1 MESASRPARGL
12 RRLLSELVFAVGLA
26 ASVWL
31 LLHLGLRAVGQALST
46 IGIGG
51 ILFLVLAHL
60 PTLTV
65 LGLCW
70 WLLAGEAGG
79 WQPAKFV
86 WGRLLR
92 DAGGDLLPFTP
103 LGGYVLGV
111 RAVVLTGLS
120 GVEAAVSGLLDL
132 FVEQAAKT
140 AYAIAGVLLLL
151 LLAPRSALA
160 VPALVLLGFSIG
172 LIAAVSVRW
181 GWVRDRL
188 LKLAARFDQLWPD
201 IGARDRRTAKAA
213 LAAALARRGRIGLG
227 FGLHLLGWCLGAAE
241 VWLALYLLGAPVS
254 FGEAVAID
262 GVFAAVRGLA
272 FAVPSAIGVQEA
284 TYVALCGVFG
294 VDGPTALA
302 FSLVRRA
309 RDLVVGGPAVLIWQF
324 LERKRRSSR
333 PALP

>member
-1 MESASRPARGL
+1 LRP
-12 RRLLSELVFAVGLA
+12 LLSELAFATGLA

-31 LLHLGLRAVGQALST
+31 LLHLGLHPVGQALST

-51 ILFLVLAHL
+51 IALVILAHL
-60 PTLTV
+60 PTLIV
-65 LGLCW
+65 LALCW

-79 WQPAKFV
+79 SHPVKFV

-120 GVEAAVSGLLDL
+120 GVEAAVSSLLDL
-132 FVEQAAKT
+132 FVEQVAKT
-140 AYAIAGVLLLL
+140 AYLIAGVLLLIW
-151 LLAPRSALA
+151 LAPRSALA
-160 VPALVLLGFSIG
+160 VPALALLGLSVG
-172 LIAAVSVRW
+172 LLAAVTVRW
-181 GWVRDRL
+181 NWVRERL
-188 LKLAARFDQLWPD
+188 LKMAARLDLLWP
-201 IGARDRRTAKAA
+201 GVGERDRRTVEAA
-213 LAAALARRGRIGLG
+213 LTAALARRGRIGLG
-227 FGLHLLGWCLGAAE
+227 FCLHLLAWCLGAAE
-241 VWLALYLLGAPVS
+241 VWVALYLLGTPVS
-254 FGEAVAID
+254 YGEAVAID

-272 FAVPSAIGVQEA
+272 FAVPAAIGVQEG

-309 RDLVVGGPAVLIWQF
+309 RDLVIGGPAVLIWQF
-324 LERKRRSSR
+324 LERKRRTSR
-333 PALP
+333 PAITS

>member
-1 MESASRPARGL
+1 M
-12 RRLLSELVFAVGLA
+12 RRLLSELAFAAGLA

-31 LLHLGLRAVGQALST
+31 GLHLGLRPVGQALST

-51 ILFLVLAHL
+51 ILLVILAHL
-60 PTLTV
+60 PTLAV

-79 WQPAKFV
+79 LHPMKFV

-120 GVEAAVSGLLDL
+120 GVEAAVSSLLDL
-132 FVEQAAKT
+132 LVEQAAKT
-140 AYAIAGVLLLL
+140 AYVIAAVLLLL
-151 LLAPRSALA
+151 WLAPRSPFAVSAL
-160 VPALVLLGFSIG
+160 PLLGLSIG
-172 LIAAVSVRW
+172 LMAAVLVRW
-181 GWVRDRL
+181 NWVRERL
-188 LKLAARFDQLWPD
+188 LKMAARFDLLWP
-201 IGARDRRTAKAA
+201 GVGERDRRTAQAA
-213 LAAALARRGRIGLG
+213 LTAALARRGWIGLG
-227 FGLHLLGWCLGAAE
+227 FCLHLLGWCLGAAE
-241 VWLALYLLGAPVS
+241 VWVALYLLGAPVNY
-254 FGEAVAID
+254 GEAVAID

-272 FAVPSAIGVQEA
+272 FAVPAAIGVQEGA
-284 TYVALCGVFG
+284 YVALCGVFG

-309 RDLVVGGPAVLIWQF
+309 RDLIIGGPAVLIWQF

-333 PALP
+333 PAFTS